1 MIMLI
6 MKKLKSKFLYTKFDS
21 RYRYHN
27 STCKTNAYAREFDN
41 FYAGL
46 LHNYV
51 VKKNVN
57 RYNG

>member
-1 MIMLI
+1 

-21 RYRYHN
+21 RYRYQN